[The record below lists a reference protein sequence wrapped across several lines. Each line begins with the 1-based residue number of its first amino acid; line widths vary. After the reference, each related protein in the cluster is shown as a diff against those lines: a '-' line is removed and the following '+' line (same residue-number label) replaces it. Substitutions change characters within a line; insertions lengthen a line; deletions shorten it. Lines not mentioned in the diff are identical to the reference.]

1 MCVCVCVCVLVC
13 LKERKRH
20 KYITMSM
27 LISNYI
33 CFCFRLC
40 LKVHKGMK
48 WNGIFLQK
56 KKKKEW
62 NECIIKEGK
71 EMEPF
76 FLII

>member
-1 MCVCVCVCVLVC
+1 MCVCVLVC

-56 KKKKEW
+56 KKKK
-62 NECIIKEGK
+62 G
-71 EMEPF
+71 ME
-76 FLII
+76 

>member
-1 MCVCVCVCVLVC
+1 MCVCVIVC

-48 WNGIFLQK
+48 WNGMSALL
-56 KKKKEW
+56 
-62 NECIIKEGK
+62 GK
-71 EMEPF
+71 EKKWNLF
-76 FLII
+76 FLLI